1 MKLGKIFAE
10 ICLCIC
16 AFMLSIQINY
26 ETKLVK
32 IYINNKLEPTHIK
45 FVGNNPNIANLEKID
60 HKNANPQAQ
69 AKNDDTSRYGFCSSA
84 WIHYRLKFE
93 ISVKSLKQNALR

>member
-1 MKLGKIFAE
+1 
-10 ICLCIC
+10 
-16 AFMLSIQINY
+16 MLSIQINY

-32 IYINNKLEPTHIK
+32 IHIKLEPTHIK

-84 WIHYRLKFE
+84 WIHYRLK
-93 ISVKSLKQNALR
+93 SQNIG

>member
-1 MKLGKIFAE
+1 MKLGKTFAE

-26 ETKLVK
+26 EMKLVK
-32 IYINNKLEPTHIK
+32 IHIKLEPTHIE
-45 FVGNNPNIANLEKID
+45 FVGNNSNIANLEKID

-69 AKNDDTSRYGFCSSA
+69 AKNDHTSRYGFCSSA

-93 ISVKSLKQNALR
+93 ISVKSLRQNVLR